1 MEFGFWKGLKK
12 PFFAIAP
19 MADVTDIAFRE
30 IIAKYGAPDVFWTE
44 FVSCD
49 GLCSR
54 GKEKLLID
62 LKFTKKQKPIVAQFF
77 GATPKH
83 FYECALLA
91 GELGFDGIDINMG
104 CPDRAVEKQGAS
116 AALMKNPKLAQE
128 IIKET
133 KRGAESAGRRIPVS
147 VKTRLGYNKDMM
159 EDWLPYIFEMEPAV
173 ITVHGRTR
181 KEMSKVPAHWDRIA
195 DAVSLRDGYF
205 SDAKEKLLIIGNGD
219 VSSVEDG
226 IEKAKGSGVDGIM
239 VGRGIFGNPFFFA
252 DLSRSAGWRRG
263 KQIEHPAL
271 ISPESNFIF
280 KDKKKNNKK
289 KATQSRNSAER
300 SECVANEIECEIS
313 AGLRQQMI
321 EKRLSVMVE
330 HTRLFEKYF
339 GNSNI
344 DRSTSLKNFDNMKKH
359 FKAYVS
365 GFDNAKELRMKL
377 MNTKSADEVES
388 VLKKYNYL

>member
-1 MEFGFWKGLKK
+1 MEFGFWKKLRPVRNNLYGDKKISNGVKK

-49 GLCSR
+49 GLCSH

-62 LKFTKKQKPIVAQFF
+62 LKYTKKQKPIVAQLF

-91 GELGFDGIDINMG
+91 QKLGFDGIDINMG
-104 CPDRAVEKQGAS
+104 CPDRAVEKQGAG

-133 KRGAESAGRRIPVS
+133 KRGAGKLPVS

-181 KEMSKVPAHWDRIA
+181 KEMSKVPAHWNRIA
-195 DAVSLRDGYF
+195 DAVFLRDGYF
-205 SDAKEKLLIIGNGD
+205 SDAKEKPLIIGNGD
-219 VSSVEDG
+219 VVSVEDG
-226 IEKAKGSGVDGIM
+226 REKAKESGVDGIM
-239 VGRGIFGNPFFFA
+239 IGRGIFGNPFFFA
-252 DLSRSAGWRRG
+252 
-263 KQIEHPAL
+263 
-271 ISPESNFIF
+271 
-280 KDKKKNNKK
+280 KNRKEVLLK
-289 KATQSRNSAER
+289 
-300 SECVANEIECEIS
+300 
-313 AGLRQQMI
+313 
-321 EKRLSVMVE
+321 KRLSVMFE
-330 HTRLFEKYF
+330 HVRLFEKYF

-344 DRSTSLKNFDNMKKH
+344 HRSTSLKNFDNMKKH

-365 GFDNAKELRMKL
+365 GFDNAKELRIKL
-377 MNTKSADEVES
+377 MSTKSANEVEDVMDEWS
-388 VLKKYNYL
+388 KLNKI

>member
-1 MEFGFWKGLKK
+1 MEFGFWKRIKK

-30 IIAKYGAPDVFWTE
+30 IIAKYGKFTCPNGTGGGLDVFWTE

-62 LKFTKKQKPIVAQFF
+62 LKYTKKQKPIVAQFF
-77 GATPKH
+77 GATPKN

-91 GELGFDGIDINMG
+91 QELGFDGIDINMG

-133 KRGAESAGRRIPVS
+133 KRGAGKLPVS
-147 VKTRLGYNKDMM
+147 VKTRLGYNKDTM

-173 ITVHGRTR
+173 VTVHGRTR

-205 SDAKEKLLIIGNGD
+205 SDAKERSLIIGNGD
-219 VSSVEDG
+219 VMSVEDG
-226 IEKAKGSGVDGIM
+226 MEKAKESGVDGIM

-252 DLSRSAGWRRG
+252 
-263 KQIEHPAL
+263 K
-271 ISPESNFIF
+271 
-280 KDKKKNNKK
+280 NKK
-289 KATQSRNSAER
+289 
-300 SECVANEIECEIS
+300 EI
-313 AGLRQQMI
+313 LLK
-321 EKRLSVMVE
+321 KRLSAMLE

-344 DRSTSLKNFDNMKKH
+344 NRSTSLKNFDNMKKH

-377 MNTKSADEVES
+377 MNTKSADEVENVVDEWS
-388 VLKKYNYL
+388 K

>member
-1 MEFGFWKGLKK
+1 MEFGFWKKIHPVRNKSHRNTSCGSNDKKISNGVKK

-30 IIAKYGAPDVFWTE
+30 IIAKYGKFTRPNGIGGGPDVFWTE

-62 LKFTKKQKPIVAQFF
+62 LKYTKKQKPIVAQFF

-91 GELGFDGIDINMG
+91 QELGFDGIDINMG
-104 CPDRAVEKQGAS
+104 CPDRAVEKQGAG
-116 AALMKNPKLAQE
+116 ATLIKNPKLAQE

-133 KRGAESAGRRIPVS
+133 KRGAGKLPIS
-147 VKTRLGYNKDMM
+147 VKTRLGYNKDTM

-173 ITVHGRTR
+173 IIVHGRTR
-181 KEMSKVPAHWDRIA
+181 KEMSKVSAHWDRIA

-205 SDAKEKLLIIGNGD
+205 SDAKERPLIIGNGD
-219 VSSVEDG
+219 VVSVEDG
-226 IEKAKGSGVDGIM
+226 IEKAKESGVDGIM

-252 DLSRSAGWRRG
+252 
-263 KQIEHPAL
+263 K
-271 ISPESNFIF
+271 
-280 KDKKKNNKK
+280 NKK
-289 KATQSRNSAER
+289 
-300 SECVANEIECEIS
+300 EI
-313 AGLRQQMI
+313 LLK
-321 EKRLSVMVE
+321 KRLSVMLE

-344 DRSTSLKNFDNMKKH
+344 NRSTSLKNFDNMKKH

-365 GFDNAKELRMKL
+365 GFDNAKELRTKL
-377 MNTKSADEVES
+377 MNTKSADEVEDI
-388 VLKKYNYL
+388 LKKYRYLYL